1 MEYKLYSSIIF
12 PNPKDVLYR
21 FSLFLSTPF
30 DYMPQLLNIPNHKPS
45 QANQIYHQAIYK
57 SNTFLANC
65 ATYQKAESLRAA
77 SLSKLDSTVNS
88 YFIFT
93 TKCLEFSAK
102 WQEIFHFQNPT
113 CAQNQLY
120 SFHQKSVPPLYLVST
135 SLFRLYLFIKLL
147 LQSALTLLSSIPQ
160 EFFSS
165 LFLRRAIQGSVYIK
179 SKFHTSAIQPIQDT

>member
-1 MEYKLYSSIIF
+1 MEYKLYSSITF
-12 PNPKDVLYR
+12 PNPKDVPYW

-30 DYMPQLLNIPNHKPS
+30 AYMPQLLNIRNHKRS

-57 SNTFLANC
+57 SNTFLANY

-102 WQEIFHFQNPT
+102 W
-113 CAQNQLY
+113 
-120 SFHQKSVPPLYLVST
+120 
-135 SLFRLYLFIKLL
+135 
-147 LQSALTLLSSIPQ
+147 
-160 EFFSS
+160 
-165 LFLRRAIQGSVYIK
+165 
-179 SKFHTSAIQPIQDT
+179 